1 MASSESNGK
10 GAGGYAVYAMLALGM
25 ATFGSATP
33 VSKIV
38 SAEAPVFVGSALRVG
53 IGALALAPFVIGRFG
68 EIRKLRRGDWAVIGL
83 IALLGMFGFTALMLY
98 GMQMVSGVVGAI
110 VMSTAPA
117 VTAAASMLLMGDRAT
132 WRKIT
137 AIALAVGGVLV
148 LHLGRMGSG
157 GGNGEEG
164 GAGALLLGSA
174 LVFGAV
180 CCEAAY
186 TLLGKK
192 ISSRVD
198 PVLAAL
204 LAAAVSLPLFVPL
217 AVWQW
222 GGFEPAGVSARA
234 WMALVWYGAGTL
246 ALGTWLWY
254 SGVRRAEGSVA
265 AGFMGVMPAS
275 ALILSY
281 ALLGEAFEWLHL
293 VGFAIVFA
301 GVLLVSWEHAR
312 QG

>member
-1 MASSESNGK
+1 
-10 GAGGYAVYAMLALGM
+10 MLALGM
-25 ATFGSATP
+25 VTFGSATP

-38 SAEAPVFVGSALRVG
+38 SAEAPVFVGSALRVA

-68 EIRKLRRGDWAVIGL
+68 DIRGLHSRDWLVIGF

-137 AIALAVGGVLV
+137 AIVLAVGGVLV

-157 GGNGEEG
+157 AGEGDEGG
-164 GAGALLLGSA
+164 GAGPLLLGSA

-192 ISSRVD
+192 ISARVD
-198 PVLAAL
+198 PVLAAF

-217 AVWQW
+217 AIWQW
-222 GGFEPAGVSARA
+222 DGFEVADMSARA
-234 WMALVWYGAGTL
+234 WVALVWYGAGTL